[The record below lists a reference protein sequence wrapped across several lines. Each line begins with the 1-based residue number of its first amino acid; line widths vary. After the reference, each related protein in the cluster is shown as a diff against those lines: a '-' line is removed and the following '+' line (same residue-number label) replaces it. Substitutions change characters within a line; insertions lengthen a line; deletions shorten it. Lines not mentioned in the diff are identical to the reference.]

1 MTSIEAH
8 RSWPLARPPEPLGDK
23 VEVRDESKYNF
34 ATPIMKSRHMSREQ
48 VLKGVLKTRRR

>member
-1 MTSIEAH
+1 MPIEAH
-8 RSWPLARPPEPLGDK
+8 RPRSLARPLEVLGDK

-34 ATPIMKSRHMSREQ
+34 ATPIMKSRHMTREQ